1 MQYRRFGR
9 TNLKIPVLSLGG
21 MRFQKSW
28 DQIDFSEVSYEEQN
42 KVENIIDLATQYGL
56 SHVETAKY
64 YGTSEVQLGM
74 CFKNTKK
81 IPNIIQTKIP
91 PNNDPE
97 IFERDVKTSIEKL
110 KVKKIDLL
118 AIHGIN
124 TAEHLHQAI
133 RDGGCIDI
141 LRNFLKENLIGSIG
155 FSTHGKSS
163 LIEKAIS
170 TNLFDYVN
178 LHWYFINQENTN
190 VINLANKHDLGVF
203 IISPTDKGGHLHTP
217 SRKMMEFC
225 KPLHPIVFND
235 LFCLRN
241 QNVHTLS
248 VGIAKDTDF
257 ALHLEAVSLLSES
270 EKYVPKIINKL
281 RQESINSLGLEWHQN
296 WNRNLPSWEYTPGNI
311 NIPVLLWLSNLIDWL
326 GMEGYARARYQLLG
340 NGSHW
345 FPGFNAN
352 LLDVDV
358 SEGQLLKV
366 LEGHINPKKV
376 IKKLRNLKEKFGDKN
391 AKRLSRKY
399 LHNGFFSGL
408 PTFLG

>member
-28 DQIDFSEVSYEEQN
+28 DQLDFSEVSYEEQN
-42 KVENIIDLATQYGL
+42 KVENILDLATQYGL

-91 PNNDPE
+91 PNSDPE
-97 IFERDVKTSIEKL
+97 IFERDVLSSIEKL

-124 TAEHLHQAI
+124 TAEHLHYVI
-133 RDGGCIDI
+133 KGGGCIDI
-141 LRNFLKENLIGSIG
+141 LRNFQKENLIGSIG

-163 LIEKAIS
+163 LIKKAIS

-178 LHWYFINQENTN
+178 LHWYFINQENTK

-217 SRKMMEFC
+217 SRKMLEFC

-241 QNVHTLS
+241 QKVHTLS
-248 VGIAKDTDF
+248 IGIAKETDF

-270 EKYVPKIINKL
+270 EKYLPKIISKL

-311 NIPVLLWLSNLIDWL
+311 KIPVLLWLSNLIDWL

-376 IKKLRNLKEKFGDKN
+376 IKKLRNLKEKFGDKH
-391 AKRLSRKY
+391 AKRLSRK
-399 LHNGFFSGL
+399 
-408 PTFLG
+408 

>member
-28 DQIDFSEVSYEEQN
+28 DQLDFSEVSYEEQN
-42 KVENIIDLATQYGL
+42 KVENILDLAKQNGL

-91 PNNDPE
+91 PNSDPE
-97 IFERDVKTSIEKL
+97 IFERDVLSSIEKL

-141 LRNFLKENLIGSIG
+141 LRNFQKENLIGSIG

-163 LIEKAIS
+163 LIEKVIS

-178 LHWYFINQENTN
+178 LHWYFINQENTK

-217 SRKMMEFC
+217 SRKMLEFC

-248 VGIAKDTDF
+248 VGIAKETDF

-281 RQESINSLGLEWHQN
+281 MQESINCLGLEWHQN

-311 NIPVLLWLSNLIDWL
+311 NIPVLLWLSNLIGWL
-326 GMEGYARARYQLLG
+326 GMEEYARARYQVIG

-345 FPGFNAN
+345 FPGCNAN
-352 LLDVDV
+352 LLDIDV

-391 AKRLSRKY
+391 SNRLSRK
-399 LHNGFFSGL
+399 
-408 PTFLG
+408 

>member
-1 MQYRRFGR
+1 MKYRRFGR

-28 DQIDFSEVSYEEQN
+28 DQLESSEISYEEQN
-42 KVENIIDLATQYGL
+42 KVEIILNQANKYGF
-56 SHVETAKY
+56 SHIETAKY

-74 CFKNTKK
+74 GFKNMKK

-91 PNNDPE
+91 PSSNPE
-97 IFERDVKTSIEKL
+97 IFERDVLTSIEKL

-133 RDGGCIDI
+133 RYGGCIDI
-141 LRNFLKENLIGSIG
+141 LRNLQKENLIGSIG

-178 LHWYFINQENTN
+178 LHWYFINQENTT
-190 VINLANKHDLGVF
+190 VIDLANKYDLGVF

-217 SRKMMEFC
+217 STKMLELC
-225 KPLHPIVFND
+225 SPLHPIVFND

-241 QNVHTLS
+241 KNVHTLS
-248 VGIAKDTDF
+248 VGIAKEADF
-257 ALHLEAVSLLSES
+257 DLHLEAVSLLSES
-270 EKYVPKIINKL
+270 EYYIPNIINRL
-281 RQESINSLGLEWHQN
+281 MQESINTLGLEWYQN
-296 WNRNLPSWEYTPGNI
+296 WNRNLPSWEQVPGNI
-311 NIPVLLWLSNLIDWL
+311 NIRVLLWLSNLIDWL
-326 GMEGYARARYQLLG
+326 DMEGFARARYQLLG

-345 FPGFNAN
+345 FPGCNAN
-352 LLDVDV
+352 LIDVDV

-376 IKKLRNLKEKFGDKN
+376 IKKLRTLKEKFGDN
-391 AKRLSRKY
+391 VTERLSKK
-399 LHNGFFSGL
+399 
-408 PTFLG
+408 

>member
-9 TNLKIPVLSLGG
+9 TNLEIPVLSLGG

-28 DQIDFSEVSYEEQN
+28 DQLDFSEISYEEQN
-42 KVENIIDLATQYGL
+42 KVENILDLATQYGL

-64 YGTSEVQLGM
+64 YGTSELQLGM
-74 CFKNTKK
+74 CFKITKK

-91 PNNDPE
+91 PNSDPV
-97 IFERDVKTSIEKL
+97 IFEQEVLSSIEKL
-110 KVKKIDLL
+110 NVKKIDLL

-141 LRNFLKENLIGSIG
+141 LRNFQKENLIGSIG
-155 FSTHGKSS
+155 FSIHGKSS

-178 LHWYFINQENTN
+178 LHWYFINQENTK

-217 SRKMMEFC
+217 SRKMLEFC

-248 VGIAKDTDF
+248 VGIAKETDF

-270 EKYVPKIINKL
+270 EKYLPKIINKL
-281 RQESINSLGLEWHQN
+281 RQESINCLGLEWHQN

-345 FPGFNAN
+345 FPGCNAN

-358 SEGQLLKV
+358 SEGQLMNV

-376 IKKLRNLKEKFGDKN
+376 INKLRNLKEKFGDKV
-391 AKRLSRKY
+391 AKRLSRK
-399 LHNGFFSGL
+399 
-408 PTFLG
+408 

>member
-28 DQIDFSEVSYEEQN
+28 DQLDFSEVSYEEQN
-42 KVENIIDLATQYGL
+42 KVENILDLATQYGL

-74 CFKNTKK
+74 CFKNSKK

-91 PNNDPE
+91 PNSDPA
-97 IFERDVKTSIEKL
+97 IFERDVLSSIEKL
-110 KVKKIDLL
+110 KVKKTDLL

-124 TAEHLHQAI
+124 TAEHLYKAI

-141 LRNFLKENLIGSIG
+141 LRNFQKENLIGSIG

-170 TNLFDYVN
+170 TDLFDYVN
-178 LHWYFINQENTN
+178 LHWYFINQENTK

-217 SRKMMEFC
+217 SRKMLEFC

-248 VGIAKDTDF
+248 VGIAKETDF

-326 GMEGYARARYQLLG
+326 GMEGYSRARYQLLG

-391 AKRLSRKY
+391 AKRLSRK
-399 LHNGFFSGL
+399 
-408 PTFLG
+408 

>member
-1 MQYRRFGR
+1 MP
-9 TNLKIPVLSLGG
+9 ILSLGG

-28 DQIDFSEVSYEEQN
+28 DQLDFSEISFEEQN
-42 KVENIIDLATQYGL
+42 KVENILKLANQHGF

-64 YGTSEVQLGM
+64 YGTSEVQLGVG
-74 CFKNTKK
+74 FLNTKK

-91 PNNDPE
+91 PNSDPR
-97 IFERDVKTSIEKL
+97 IFERDVITSIEKL

-124 TAEHLHQAI
+124 TAEHLDQAI

-141 LRNFLKENLIGSIG
+141 LRVFQKENLIGSVG

-190 VINLANKHDLGVF
+190 VINLANEYDLGVF
-203 IISPTDKGGHLHTP
+203 IISPTDKGGHLHSP
-217 SRKMMEFC
+217 STKMLELC
-225 KPLHPIVFND
+225 SPLHPIVFND

-241 QNVHTLS
+241 KNVHTLS
-248 VGIAKDTDF
+248 VGIAKEADF
-257 ALHLEAVSLLSES
+257 ELHLKAISLLSES
-270 EKYVPKIINKL
+270 ERYVPKIINRL
-281 RQESINSLGLEWHQN
+281 RQESINTLGLEWHQN

-311 NIPVLLWLSNLIDWL
+311 NIPIMLWLSNLIDWL
-326 GMEGYARARYQLLG
+326 DMEGFAKARYQLLG

-345 FPGFNAN
+345 FPGCNAN

-358 SEGQLLKV
+358 SEGQLMKV
-366 LEGHINPKKV
+366 LEGHMNPKKV
-376 IKKLRNLKEKFGDKN
+376 IKKLRILKEKFGDKVT
-391 AKRLSRKY
+391 KRLSKK
-399 LHNGFFSGL
+399 
-408 PTFLG
+408 

>member
-9 TNLKIPVLSLGG
+9 TNLKIPDLFLGG

-28 DQIDFSEVSYEEQN
+28 DQLDFTQVSYEEQN
-42 KVENIIDLATQYGL
+42 KVENLLDLATQYGL

-91 PNNDPE
+91 PNSDPE
-97 IFERDVKTSIEKL
+97 IFERDVLSSIEKL

-124 TAEHLHQAI
+124 TVEHLHQAI

-141 LRNFLKENLIGSIG
+141 LRNFQKENLIGSIG

-163 LIEKAIS
+163 LIQKAIT

-178 LHWYFINQENTN
+178 LHWYFINQENTK

-217 SRKMMEFC
+217 SRKMLEFC

-248 VGIAKDTDF
+248 VGIAKETDF
-257 ALHLEAVSLLSES
+257 ALHLEAVSLLSQS

-391 AKRLSRKY
+391 AKRLSRK
-399 LHNGFFSGL
+399 
-408 PTFLG
+408 

>member
-9 TNLKIPVLSLGG
+9 TNLKIPILSLGG

-28 DQIDFSEVSYEEQN
+28 DQLDFSAITYEEQN
-42 KVENIIDLATQYGL
+42 KLENILNLANKYGL

-74 CFKNTKK
+74 GFKNTNT

-91 PNNDPE
+91 PNSDPT
-97 IFERDVKTSIEKL
+97 IFEKDVITSIEKL

-124 TAEHLHQAI
+124 TAEHLQQAV

-141 LRNFLKENLIGSIG
+141 LRNFQKENLIGFIG
-155 FSTHGKSS
+155 FSTHAKSS

-178 LHWYFINQENTN
+178 LHWYYINQENTK
-190 VINLANKHDLGVF
+190 VINLANKYDLGVF

-217 SRKMMEFC
+217 STKMLELC
-225 KPLHPIVFND
+225 SPLHPIVFND

-248 VGIAKDTDF
+248 VGIAQESDF
-257 ALHLEAVSLLSES
+257 DLHLEAISLLSET
-270 EKYVPKIINKL
+270 EHYVPKIVNRL
-281 RQESINSLGLEWHQN
+281 REESINALGLEWYQN

-311 NIPVLLWLSNLIDWL
+311 NIPILLWLSNLIDWL
-326 GMEGYARARYQLLG
+326 DMEGFARARYQLLG

-345 FPGFNAN
+345 FPGCNAN

-376 IKKLRNLKEKFGDKN
+376 IRKLRTLKEKFGDN
-391 AKRLSRKY
+391 SAKRLSKK
-399 LHNGFFSGL
+399 
-408 PTFLG
+408 

>member
-28 DQIDFSEVSYEEQN
+28 DQLDFSEVSYEEQN
-42 KVENIIDLATQYGL
+42 KVENILDLATKFGL

-91 PNNDPE
+91 PNSDPE
-97 IFERDVKTSIEKL
+97 IFERDVLSSFEKL

-141 LRNFLKENLIGSIG
+141 LRNFQKENLIGSIG

-178 LHWYFINQENTN
+178 LHWYFINQENTK

-217 SRKMMEFC
+217 SRKMLEFC

-248 VGIAKDTDF
+248 VGIAKEADF
-257 ALHLEAVSLLSES
+257 
-270 EKYVPKIINKL
+270 PKIINRLK
-281 RQESINSLGLEWHQN
+281 QESINSLGLEWHQN

-376 IKKLRNLKEKFGDKN
+376 IKKLRNLKEKFGDEN
-391 AKRLSRKY
+391 AKRLSRK
-399 LHNGFFSGL
+399 
-408 PTFLG
+408 

>member
-1 MQYRRFGR
+1 MEYRRFGR

-28 DQIDFSEVSYEEQN
+28 DQLDFSEISYKEQN
-42 KVENIIDLATQYGL
+42 KVENILTLANKYGL

-64 YGTSEVQLGM
+64 YGTSEVQLGIG
-74 CFKNTKK
+74 FKNTKK
-81 IPNIIQTKIP
+81 IPGIIQTKIP
-91 PNNDPE
+91 PNSDPK
-97 IFERDVKTSIEKL
+97 IFERDVLTSFEKL

-124 TAEHLHQAI
+124 TFEHLHQAT
-133 RDGGCIDI
+133 RNGGCIEI
-141 LRNFLKENLIGSIG
+141 LNNFQKENLIGSIG

-178 LHWYFINQENTN
+178 LHWYFINQENTK
-190 VINLANKHDLGVF
+190 VINLANKYDLGVF
-203 IISPTDKGGHLHTP
+203 IISPTDKGGHLHSP
-217 SRKMMEFC
+217 SKKMLELC
-225 KPLHPIVFND
+225 NPLHPIIFND

-241 QNVHTLS
+241 KNVHTLS
-248 VGIAKDTDF
+248 VGVAKEEDF
-257 ALHLEAVSLLSES
+257 DLHLKAVSLLPES
-270 EKYVPKIINKL
+270 EQYIPRIINRL
-281 RQESINSLGLEWHQN
+281 RQESINALGLEWYLN
-296 WNRNLPSWEYTPGNI
+296 WNRNLPSWEDTPGNI

-326 GMEGYARARYQLLG
+326 DMEGFARARYQLLG

-345 FPGFNAN
+345 FPGSNAN
-352 LLDVDV
+352 LLDIDV

-366 LEGHINPKKV
+366 LEGHINPKEV

-391 AKRLSRKY
+391 AKRLSRK
-399 LHNGFFSGL
+399 
-408 PTFLG
+408 

>member
-28 DQIDFSEVSYEEQN
+28 DQLDFSEVSYEEQN
-42 KVENIIDLATQYGL
+42 KVENILDLANQYGL

-64 YGTSEVQLGM
+64 YGTSELQLGM
-74 CFKNTKK
+74 CFENTMKF
-81 IPNIIQTKIP
+81 PNIIQTKIP
-91 PNNDPE
+91 PNSDPE
-97 IFERDVKTSIEKL
+97 VFEKDVITSIEKL

-124 TAEHLHQAI
+124 TAEHLHQTI

-141 LRNFLKENLIGSIG
+141 LRKFQKENLIGSIG

-170 TNLFDYVN
+170 TNFFDYVN
-178 LHWYFINQENTN
+178 LHWYYINQENTE
-190 VINLANKHDLGVF
+190 VINLANKYDLGVF

-217 SRKMMEFC
+217 TTKMLELC
-225 KPLHPIVFND
+225 SPLHPIVFND

-241 QNVHTLS
+241 KNVHTLS
-248 VGIAKDTDF
+248 VGIAKESDF
-257 ALHLEAVSLLSES
+257 DLHLKAVSLLSET
-270 EKYVPKIINKL
+270 ERYVPKIVNSL
-281 RQESINSLGLEWHQN
+281 REESINTLGFEWYQN
-296 WNRNLPSWEYTPGNI
+296 WDKNLPSWEYTPGNI
-311 NIPVLLWLSNLIDWL
+311 NIPILLWLSNLIDWL
-326 GMEGYARARYQLLG
+326 DMEGFARARYQLLG

-345 FPGFNAN
+345 FPGCNAN

-358 SEGQLLKV
+358 SEGQLMKV
-366 LEGHINPKKV
+366 LEKHINPTKV
-376 IKKLRNLKEKFGDKN
+376 IKKLRTLKEKFGN
-391 AKRLSRKY
+391 NVTQRLSKK
-399 LHNGFFSGL
+399 
-408 PTFLG
+408 

>member
-28 DQIDFSEVSYEEQN
+28 DQLDFSEVSYEEQN
-42 KVENIIDLATQYGL
+42 NVENIFDLATQYGL

-74 CFKNTKK
+74 CFKNIKK

-91 PNNDPE
+91 PNSDPE
-97 IFERDVKTSIEKL
+97 IFERDVLSSIKKL
-110 KVKKIDLL
+110 QVKKIDLL

-124 TAEHLHQAI
+124 TAEHLNQAI

-141 LRNFLKENLIGSIG
+141 LRNFQKENLIGSIG

-178 LHWYFINQENTN
+178 LHWYFINQENTK
-190 VINLANKHDLGVF
+190 VIKLANKHDLGVF

-217 SRKMMEFC
+217 SRKMLDFC

-248 VGIAKDTDF
+248 VGIAKETDF

-391 AKRLSRKY
+391 AKRLSRK
-399 LHNGFFSGL
+399 
-408 PTFLG
+408 

>member
-28 DQIDFSEVSYEEQN
+28 DQLDSSEISNEEQK
-42 KVENIIDLATQYGL
+42 KVENILNMANKFGI

-74 CFKNTKK
+74 GFKNTKN
-81 IPNIIQTKIP
+81 IPEIIQTKVP
-91 PNNDPE
+91 PNSDPV
-97 IFERDVKTSIEKL
+97 IFEKDVITSIEKL

-124 TAEHLHQAI
+124 TDEHLYQSI

-141 LRNFLKENLIGSIG
+141 LRNFQKENLIGSIG

-190 VINLANKHDLGVF
+190 IINLANKYDLGVF

-217 SRKMMEFC
+217 SNKMLELC
-225 KPLHPIVFND
+225 RPLHPIVFND

-241 QNVHTLS
+241 KNVHTLS
-248 VGIAKDTDF
+248 VGIAEKTDF
-257 ALHLEAVSLLSES
+257 DLHLEAVSLLSET
-270 EKYVPKIINKL
+270 EKYVPKIINRL
-281 RQESINSLGLEWHQN
+281 RQESVNALGLEWYQN

-326 GMEGYARARYQLLG
+326 EMEGFARARYQLLG

-345 FPGFNAN
+345 FPGSNAN

-358 SEGQLLKV
+358 SEDQLLEV

-376 IKKLRNLKEKFGDKN
+376 IRKLKTLKEKFGDN
-391 AKRLSRKY
+391 VAKRLSKK
-399 LHNGFFSGL
+399 
-408 PTFLG
+408 

>member
-21 MRFQKSW
+21 MRFQESW
-28 DQIDFSEVSYEEQN
+28 DQLDFSEVSYEEQN
-42 KVENIIDLATQYGL
+42 KVENILDLATQYGL

-91 PNNDPE
+91 PNSDPE
-97 IFERDVKTSIEKL
+97 IFRRDVLSSIEKL
-110 KVKKIDLL
+110 QVKKIDLL

-124 TAEHLHQAI
+124 TAEHLQQAI

-141 LRNFLKENLIGSIG
+141 LRNFQKENLIGSIG

-178 LHWYFINQENTN
+178 LHWYFINQENTK

-217 SRKMMEFC
+217 STKMLEFC

-248 VGIAKDTDF
+248 VGIAKETDF

-281 RQESINSLGLEWHQN
+281 RQESINCLGLEWYQN

-376 IKKLRNLKEKFGDKN
+376 IRKLRNLKEKFGDKN
-391 AKRLSRKY
+391 AERLSKK
-399 LHNGFFSGL
+399 
-408 PTFLG
+408 